1 MPTPHFT
8 PADTNARI
16 RIDAI
21 ITSADLQ
28 EEEEAAARSAQA
40 AAQRVCEA
48 LKEFEARLPETHS
61 QYKTIHT
68 RIVQLQ
74 AAGARRRL
82 AGALRDHHAAL
93 AALRDDRRLL
103 LRKQIHL
110 STYRDLWLPY
120 TVLRASTH
128 VTETRTMP
136 AAAAQADTPQNPH
149 NAGCCCASRYT
160 SVRTATSGCRTR
172 CCVLVHTSQKP
183 AQSRLLLR
191 KQIHLSTY
199 RDLWLPYTVLRA
211 STHVTE
217 TRTMPAAAAQADTPQ
232 YTSVRT
238 ATSGCRTRCCVLV
251 HTSQKPAQSRL
262 LLRKQIHLSTYR
274 DLWLPY
280 TVLRASTHVTDTR
293 TIPAAAAQ
301 ADTPHCRTRCCV
313 LVHTS
318 QKPAQSR
325 LLLRKQI
332 HLSTYRDLWLPY
344 TVLRASTHVTETRTI
359 PAAAAQADAP
369 QYVPRPLAAVH
380 GAAC

>member
-1 MPTPHFT
+1 M
-8 PADTNARI
+8 
-16 RIDAI
+16 
-21 ITSADLQ
+21 
-28 EEEEAAARSAQA
+28 
-40 AAQRVCEA
+40 
-48 LKEFEARLPETHS
+48 
-61 QYKTIHT
+61 
-68 RIVQLQ
+68 
-74 AAGARRRL
+74 
-82 AGALRDHHAAL
+82 
-93 AALRDDRRLL
+93 
-103 LRKQIHL
+103 HL

-128 VTETRTMP
+128 VTETRT
-136 AAAAQADTPQNPH
+136 
-149 NAGCCCASRYT
+149 
-160 SVRTATSGCRTR
+160 
-172 CCVLVHTSQKP
+172 
-183 AQSRLLLR
+183 
-191 KQIHLSTY
+191 I
-199 RDLWLPYTVLRA
+199 
-211 STHVTE
+211 
-217 TRTMPAAAAQADTPQ
+217 PAAAAQADTPQ

-280 TVLRASTHVTDTR
+280 TVLRASTHVTETRTIPAAAAQADTPQNPDNPGCCCASRYTSVRTATSGCRTRCCVLVHTSQKPGQSRLLLRKQIHLSTYRDLWLPYTVLRASTHVTETR